1 MLSSSKKNQSILEI
15 KVFESPSTLHSK
27 ILESHQNS
35 IWACKHPIKQ
45 IDTKLFDKNLLL
57 EKSIEQCVSILNLEN
72 RVAQMNLLEIE
83 ANESL
88 SLQTIYELN
97 FERNYLGHVEASHF
111 IKGESAL
118 LYDLTIF
125 LADQACHNDLTRLKR
140 ISHRIEP
147 LFNTNHNSWNSV
159 KFGAG
164 PRQLVYSDSTQMIS
178 VDSRVANL
186 TNKRHI
192 NLFSLPNKFLQET
205 NELIYRTQTFDNHHF
220 ICGSKNI
227 VIIDERCPNRPLLN
241 WKNLHQFP
249 ILHLDVANLFDD
261 GTRAIVTCDKKE
273 VYTHLF
279 SLKTEVPVA
288 FNYPHLLSTSSNE
301 EKESIDDDNEMI
313 KNVQNISYS
322 LISGL
327 DYMGLFEVSL
337 NWNIR
342 LLGNEIFF

>member
-35 IWACKHPIKQ
+35 IRTCKHPIKQ

-72 RVAQMNLLEIE
+72 RVAQMNFLEIE
-83 ANESL
+83 ANKSL
-88 SLQTIYELN
+88 SFRTMYELN
-97 FERNYLGHVEASHF
+97 FERHDLSHVEASHF

-125 LADQACHNDLTRLKR
+125 LADQTCYNDLTRLQR
-140 ISHRIEP
+140 ISQRIEP
-147 LFNTNHNSWNSV
+147 LFNTNHNWNSV
-159 KFGAG
+159 KYGAG
-164 PRQLVYSDSTQMIS
+164 PRQLVYCDSTQMIS
-178 VDSRVANL
+178 IDSRVANL

-227 VIIDERCPNRPLLN
+227 VIIDERCPNRPLLI

-249 ILHLDVANLFDD
+249 ILHLDVVNLFDD

-288 FNYPHLLSTSSNE
+288 FNYPHLLSTSIE
-301 EKESIDDDNEMI
+301 EQESIDDDNEMI
-313 KNVQNISYS
+313 INKASFKNVQNISYS
-322 LISGL
+322 LISGF

-342 LLGNEIFF
+342 L